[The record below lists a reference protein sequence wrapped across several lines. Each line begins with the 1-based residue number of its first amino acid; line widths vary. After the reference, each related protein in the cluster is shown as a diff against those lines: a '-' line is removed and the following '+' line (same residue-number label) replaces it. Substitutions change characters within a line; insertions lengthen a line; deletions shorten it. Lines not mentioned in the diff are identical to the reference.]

1 MSRRSVN
8 TTIQPDLFN
17 TRNCLSHSNQDDILS
32 NFVSLNGLKFY
43 HINVHSLLPKI
54 DEIRHVAY
62 KLNIDCMS
70 INETFLS
77 EGISNNEIFIENY
90 IIFRKDRDRHGGGV
104 ILYIKASLAPYII
117 NVNNSG
123 NNIESF
129 WVDVVSSK
137 HKLIIGTIYRPPNAN
152 SEYYECMLNELE
164 CIFSYNLDI
173 VIMGDF
179 NYDSFKQNDLN
190 KINHLSHSFQLIQII
205 NEATRVT
212 DVSSTLIDH
221 IYVSKTLKPLLSG
234 VLKSS
239 PSDHYPVILVLPLHT
254 TQNEHVTVTRRN
266 YRNFNQDLFLRD
278 IVLSSQFQNL
288 INNDDVTCTWN
299 IFKKEF
305 LSLCDKHAPLYKH
318 RVSHHKSPWMTAEIL
333 GLIHSRDYHRRLA
346 VKNNSSVNWHE
357 YRLLRNRVTFKIR
370 KTKAAYFAKQIHDA
384 SGNSSL
390 MHKAIRRCLPSKH
403 VDQTLPNIDINSFN
417 EYFSTIGERLTKPFV
432 DPSFPVFNLDVPST
446 FEFLELNS
454 EFVFKELNK
463 LPLTSKLDLHNFDCK
478 LLRIDAPLLAPLI
491 THIFNLSLCSGIVP
505 IDCKV
510 AKITPIYKDT
520 GSKID
525 PGNFRPISVICT
537 VGKIIERYV
546 KSQIVHYFYTNHLF
560 SCNQSAY
567 MKNHSTQTALHK
579 LIDTCYG
586 NIDKGEVNVI
596 TMLDLSKGFDVID
609 RDILFYKLQKYGVS
623 ATNIDWFMSYLTN
636 RRQFVCVKQAV
647 SKTIQVNKGVPQ
659 GTVLGPILFLLY
671 TNDLTEVCNNDF
683 TSVYA
688 DDIIFGVSA

>member
-1 MSRRSVN
+1 M
-8 TTIQPDLFN
+8 
-17 TRNCLSHSNQDDILS
+17 
-32 NFVSLNGLKFY
+32 Y
-43 HINVHSLLPKI
+43 
-54 DEIRHVAY
+54 AY
-62 KLNIDCMS
+62 
-70 INETFLS
+70 TF
-77 EGISNNEIFIENY
+77 
-90 IIFRKDRDRHGGGV
+90 
-104 ILYIKASLAPYII
+104 
-117 NVNNSG
+117 
-123 NNIESF
+123 
-129 WVDVVSSK
+129 
-137 HKLIIGTIYRPPNAN
+137 
-152 SEYYECMLNELE
+152 
-164 CIFSYNLDI
+164 
-173 VIMGDF
+173 
-179 NYDSFKQNDLN
+179 
-190 KINHLSHSFQLIQII
+190 
-205 NEATRVT
+205 
-212 DVSSTLIDH
+212 
-221 IYVSKTLKPLLSG
+221 
-234 VLKSS
+234 
-239 PSDHYPVILVLPLHT
+239 
-254 TQNEHVTVTRRN
+254 
-266 YRNFNQDLFLRD
+266 
-278 IVLSSQFQNL
+278 
-288 INNDDVTCTWN
+288 
-299 IFKKEF
+299 
-305 LSLCDKHAPLYKH
+305 
-318 RVSHHKSPWMTAEIL
+318 
-333 GLIHSRDYHRRLA
+333 
-346 VKNNSSVNWHE
+346 
-357 YRLLRNRVTFKIR
+357 R

-390 MHKAIRRCLPSKH
+390 MHKAIKRCLPSKH

-432 DPSFPVFNLDVPST
+432 DPSFPVSNLDVPST

-478 LLRIDAPLLAPLI
+478 LLRIAAPLLAPLI

-505 IDCKV
+505 DDFKV
-510 AKITPIYKDT
+510 AKITPIYKGT

-688 DDIIFGVSA
+688 DDIIFGVSARSGNELQTKMNLVLNAASSWFCSNKLIVNATKSCYMTVGTHQAISKLDDLNIILNGQSLIRSTKAKILGVYLDENLNFHDHVVYLTAKISPKIGMLHRLRQTFSSPVLNVIYLTSIQSLLDYCLTVFGPSSKTITDHVQRLQNRCARAVTGNFSITASISQMIESLGWMSVNQRLIYFTACLVYKCLNQQAPIYLTNRFQYMNQYHNINTRSASNKDLAIIKANTSYFQHSLTYYGAKTWNQIPIFVRNSESRSVFKQRIKKHLKSKTHD